1 MKPEQRRAVPVAES
15 QALRERSEAGVAPGQ
30 GCAVP
35 GMRLEDAGPD
45 APIQNAAGRA
55 LKQKQEC
62 QGLSSDPVPAAPSLA
77 DELQPWVACDDSGG
91 RKLVDAFLLDRILAY
106 LKERQT

>member
-30 GCAVP
+30 SCAVP
-35 GMRLEDAGPD
+35 GLRFEVSGSSYELE
-45 APIQNAAGRA
+45 
-55 LKQKQEC
+55 C
-62 QGLSSDPVPAAPSLA
+62 LA
-77 DELQPWVACDDSGG
+77 DELQKWVDADESGG
-91 RKLVDAFLLDRILAY
+91 RKLVNSFLLDRILAY